1 MWGEAGGAQPYLQRS
16 VGGRISRGGVAQ
28 PSHGGHRHRGP
39 RAARPGRGA
48 AEPAPPHPHLGERGP
63 ERFQGNQSLCRCDS
77 QTAQRSNAGR
87 VADAVAAQGEEALDA
102 SPCPAP
108 KALVNPS
115 RSATVTVSAEW
126 PLRRNGE
133 GTFSAK
139 WMHTPAL
146 WFVPKLKPSS
156 TMDPRTPNAV
166 HQR

>member
-1 MWGEAGGAQPYLQRS
+1 MSQI
-16 VGGRISRGGVAQ
+16 ISRFSSLHVTQRCGSRMDAGC
-28 PSHGGHRHRGP
+28 RELRGCDRLAP
-39 RAARPGRGA
+39 RSPDRVL
-48 AEPAPPHPHLGERGP
+48 LGER
-63 ERFQGNQSLCRCDS
+63 C
-77 QTAQRSNAGR
+77 AGSS
-87 VADAVAAQGEEALDA
+87 AGAAQGEEAPDA

-126 PLRRNGE
+126 PFRRSGD